1 MTFGRSMLAVASSAA
16 LDWVRTWLRNSQFLR
31 SVER

>member
-1 MTFGRSMLAVASSAA
+1 MTFGRSMLATLSSAA
-16 LDWVRTWLRNSQFLR
+16 DDWVSTLLRNSQVCR